1 MIFAVALAASAR
13 IAGLAYLH
21 DGVQSLATRADCMA
35 GGAIDTNLTWRRRR
49 PTLDR
54 ALASIS
60 DVARIR
66 RQLGGTCG
74 GIAIP
79 AAQVL
84 AGGAVIVSPN
94 HTAPLAVL
102 FALDVIMRARLRFGV
117 DGGDEMLRVVTSAL
131 LLAALSTAVSVQYA
145 AVTFLA
151 MTSCAAY
158 MAPGWLKLSSRTWWT
173 GRVLDRHRVDLG
185 AGVGA
190 SRANACAALRP
201 PRTISCSVVTLW
213 ESLFGLGLLAGP
225 RVALAVAASAILFHV
240 GCAVVMGLDGFLVP
254 FVALLPCDVAFADLL
269 CKHVPGPIRLA
280 CAFTITAGVAL
291 RAGMNPAYC
300 DTAAMHAHRTGSR
313 SRRALWLGVGA
324 TTLIWFY
331 RPSGEGVLA
340 ALGSS
345 GRRDSVAR
353 GGACPI
359 EIALTAE
366 ERAELKRRARS
377 YLRRR

>member
-1 MIFAVALAASAR
+1 MQFRVTRGRELPPEADCRVIVPIGKASAVIFAVALAASAR

-21 DGVQSLATRADCMA
+21 DGVQSLATRADCTA

-173 GRVLDRHRVDLG
+173 GRALIGIVSTLELG
-185 AGVGA
+185 WAPAACERLRGIA
-190 SRANACAALRP
+190 S
-201 PRTISCSVVTLW
+201 PRRSPVRVVTLW

-291 RAGMNPAYC
+291 RAA
-300 DTAAMHAHRTGSR
+300 
-313 SRRALWLGVGA
+313 
-324 TTLIWFY
+324 
-331 RPSGEGVLA
+331 RPGVL
-340 ALGSS
+340 
-345 GRRDSVAR
+345 
-353 GGACPI
+353 
-359 EIALTAE
+359 
-366 ERAELKRRARS
+366 
-377 YLRRR
+377 

>member
-21 DGVQSLATRADCMA
+21 DGVQSLATRADCTA

-173 GRVLDRHRVDLG
+173 GRALIGIVSTLELG
-185 AGVGA
+185 WAPA
-190 SRANACAALRP
+190 AANACAALRRRDDLLSRRDPVGIAVRVGALSRSTCCTRRRRVGHLVSCRVCRRNGPRRFSRAIRCASTVRRGLRRLAVQARARTHP
-201 PRTISCSVVTLW
+201 PRLRFYNHCR
-213 ESLFGLGLLAGP
+213 GG
-225 RVALAVAASAILFHV
+225 AA
-240 GCAVVMGLDGFLVP
+240 
-254 FVALLPCDVAFADLL
+254 
-269 CKHVPGPIRLA
+269 RR
-280 CAFTITAGVAL
+280 T
-291 RAGMNPAYC
+291 NPAYC
-300 DTAAMHAHRTGSR
+300 DTANRTSTHRVTISTGGSSR
-313 SRRALWLGVGA
+313 LGVA
-324 TTLIWFY
+324 KLH
-331 RPSGEGVLA
+331 
-340 ALGSS
+340 
-345 GRRDSVAR
+345 
-353 GGACPI
+353 
-359 EIALTAE
+359 
-366 ERAELKRRARS
+366 
-377 YLRRR
+377 